1 MQITIN
7 TETGEF
13 AELLRILC
21 EYRVPTPGPN
31 VTPDEDPEEVPEPR
45 PEPLIHAE
53 LTKLDAMCRDV
64 GFETRMS
71 VNLDGNFILSVNTH
85 APNQYLKFIEAE
97 DGYIYQSPN
106 GFCHKNAVQAFRELI
121 ISETRATFE

>member
-31 VTPDEDPEEVPEPR
+31 ATPDEDPEEVPEPR

-53 LTKLDAMCRDV
+53 LTKLDAICRDV
-64 GFETRMS
+64 GYETAMS
-71 VNLDGNFILSVNTH
+71 IGLDGEPILSVKTGSCVVKYGVFEDSITNLRKGYVFDT
-85 APNQYLKFIEAE
+85 AREAFWDLLE
-97 DGYIYQSPN
+97 SGGEP
-106 GFCHKNAVQAFRELI
+106 K
-121 ISETRATFE
+121 

>member
-31 VTPDEDPEEVPEPR
+31 VTTDEDPEEVPEPR

-53 LTKLDAMCRDV
+53 LTKLDAMCKDI
-64 GFETRMS
+64 GYETTISIGM
-71 VNLDGNFILSVNTH
+71 DGDPILSVKTGSCIVK
-85 APNQYLKFIEAE
+85 YSVFE
-97 DGYIYQSPN
+97 DSITNLRSGN
-106 GFCHKNAVQAFRELI
+106 VFKTAGLAFLDLLERGWERE
-121 ISETRATFE
+121 